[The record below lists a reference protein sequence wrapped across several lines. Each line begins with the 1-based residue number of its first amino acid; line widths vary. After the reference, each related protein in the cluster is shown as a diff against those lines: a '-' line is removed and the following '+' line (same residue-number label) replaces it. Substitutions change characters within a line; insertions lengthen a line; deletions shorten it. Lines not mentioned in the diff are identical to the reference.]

1 MSGKNSQTRPT
12 STATANGGG
21 GSSSSL
27 GSSQKRRNYNEGGN
41 DDAWSSSVAGPSSQ
55 AVNDLA
61 AAIGPQT
68 TTSRAGPVEFARSR
82 WASAG
87 FTQADAIASWPR
99 LRSCSAIGD
108 GRNVSAAE
116 IAAIPVR
123 WRFTNGLFA
132 ADEHVLL

>member
-68 TTSRAGPVEFARSR
+68 TDKSCRTCRVRKVKVSERRFHAGGCNRKLT
-82 WASAG
+82 AS
-87 FTQADAIASWPR
+87 S
-99 LRSCSAIGD
+99 
-108 GRNVSAAE
+108 
-116 IAAIPVR
+116 
-123 WRFTNGLFA
+123 
-132 ADEHVLL
+132 LL